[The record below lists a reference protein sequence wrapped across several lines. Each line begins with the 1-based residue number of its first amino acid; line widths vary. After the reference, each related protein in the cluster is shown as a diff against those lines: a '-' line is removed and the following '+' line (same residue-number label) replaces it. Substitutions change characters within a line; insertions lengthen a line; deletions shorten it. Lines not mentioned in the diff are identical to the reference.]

1 MSTVQIPYSTFK
13 KMQDDISVMKQLLFR
28 MSGIKTND
36 WVSEED
42 AMVMTSLSKRSLFN
56 LRKNNTINWS
66 TASGRKI
73 KYSRKDLENYLNH
86 NSTLKS
92 CS

>member
-1 MSTVQIPYSTFK
+1 MSVTIPYSQFK

-28 MSGIKTND
+28 MSGIKTNE

-42 AMVMTSLSKRSLFN
+42 AMVMTNLSKRSLFN
-56 LRKNNTINWS
+56 LRKDGKINWS

-73 KYSRKDLENYLNH
+73 KYSRKDLENYLNN
-86 NSTLKS
+86 NSTLTHARN
-92 CS
+92 